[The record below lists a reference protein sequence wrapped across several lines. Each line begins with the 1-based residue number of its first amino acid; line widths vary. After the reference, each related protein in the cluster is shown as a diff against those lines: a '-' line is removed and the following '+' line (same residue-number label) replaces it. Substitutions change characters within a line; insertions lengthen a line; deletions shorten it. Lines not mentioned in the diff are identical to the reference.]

1 MHIPLF
7 GFSKDF
13 SDCFRLLALH
23 PELFSC
29 VVISC
34 LATAAKSSPV
44 SCPAVSPEKWNGPE
58 AKQLTGEDLAAVARQ
73 LITTQEK
80 SSGCNASSL
89 KQSEKSLP
97 LGLIEL

>member
-58 AKQLTGEDLAAVARQ
+58 ETYALSQAVHT
-73 LITTQEK
+73 LLFLH
-80 SSGCNASSL
+80 GVSL
-89 KQSEKSLP
+89 QFQAGRFKLH
-97 LGLIEL
+97 